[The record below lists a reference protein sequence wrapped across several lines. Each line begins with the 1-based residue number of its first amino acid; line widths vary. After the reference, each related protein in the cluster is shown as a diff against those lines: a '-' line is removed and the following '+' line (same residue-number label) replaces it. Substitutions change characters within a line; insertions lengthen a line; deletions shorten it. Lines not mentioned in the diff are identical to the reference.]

1 MNYNIQIQNKQQ
13 QNIKGII
20 VCCENTFV
28 TLVSFATI
36 T

>member
-20 VCCENTFV
+20 VCCENT
-28 TLVSFATI
+28 LI
-36 T
+36 TH